1 MPNHGSAPQG
11 DNSGTTG
18 PDEPGEMKGVAELE
32 LELDVGLP
40 SEGRGPVPTVP
51 LPRPVQNTKSE
62 KPRNAALVHY
72 EPEGRAAIIDIDE
85 WRATKREHGRWGHAS
100 LAYGAAIVRQNRL

>member
-1 MPNHGSAPQG
+1 VPNHGSAPQG

-32 LELDVGLP
+32 LDVGLP
-40 SEGRGPVPTVP
+40 SERRGPVPTVP

-62 KPRNAALVHY
+62 KTRNAVLVYY
-72 EPEGRAAIIDIDE
+72 EPEGRVVIIDIDE
-85 WRATKREHGRWGHAS
+85 WCAIKREHGRWGYAS